1 MGLERW
7 SIWILFILFYLFADI
22 RLMTQIRC
30 AFPTHSNHPLSR
42 PSRYASLANELE
54 GYKYTIKYDDGDAE
68 EFSEKGGGKYIKT
81 IQQFKNAI
89 IVAYV
94 SNDGNISDLH
104 DRNCKRYK
112 PSKKPSDH
120 YCGPLDDDCY

>member
-1 MGLERW
+1 
-7 SIWILFILFYLFADI
+7 
-22 RLMTQIRC
+22 MTQIRC
-30 AFPTHSNHPLSR
+30 TAFPTHSNHPLSR

-104 DRNCKRYK
+104 GRNCKRYK

-120 YCGPLDDDCY
+120 YCGPLGDDCY

>member
-1 MGLERW
+1 MLLW
-7 SIWILFILFYLFADI
+7 
-22 RLMTQIRC
+22 
-30 AFPTHSNHPLSR
+30 
-42 PSRYASLANELE
+42 LE

-104 DRNCKRYK
+104 DRKCKRYK

>member
-1 MGLERW
+1 
-7 SIWILFILFYLFADI
+7 
-22 RLMTQIRC
+22 MTQIRC
-30 AFPTHSNHPLSR
+30 TAFPTHSNHPLSR

>member
-1 MGLERW
+1 
-7 SIWILFILFYLFADI
+7 
-22 RLMTQIRC
+22 MTQIRC
-30 AFPTHSNHPLSR
+30 TAFPTHSNHPLSR

-94 SNDGNISDLH
+94 SNDGNNVSFLLQPFLELLVKTFRSFWPGSSD
-104 DRNCKRYK
+104 
-112 PSKKPSDH
+112 
-120 YCGPLDDDCY
+120 